1 MLLQL
6 SSNAPLTN
14 KIQIG
19 CLPTSKSTSY
29 PPLSFSA
36 AYVAGW
42 GHTQFQGSASNVLKN
57 VKLNLYEP
65 VYCVN
70 ASVEYLKNETA
81 EFDWNKEI
89 CAGSLK
95 GGEVS

>member
-19 CLPTSKSTSY
+19 CLPASKSTSY
-29 PPLSFSA
+29 PPLSYSTVYA
-36 AYVAGW
+36 AGW
-42 GHTQFQGSASNVLKN
+42 GATQYQGSASNVLKN

-65 VYCVN
+65 AYCVN
-70 ASVEYLKNETA
+70 ASKEFVKNETV
-81 EFDWNKEI
+81 EFDWNKQI